1 MVFFLS
7 SRRRHTRCALGT
19 GVQTCA
25 LPISMIVEC
34 GAGTT
39 EVAVLSLGG
48 VCLTRSLR
56 GGGAELDAAIIDYLH
71 SRHKL
76 LVGRSSAERIKYAL
90 GEACT
95 RGGAADTIAVKGRS
109 LMSGLPA
116 AIRIAPIEFADV
128 IERPAQHI
136 VDLILELLRSTEH
149 KSE

>member
-1 MVFFLS
+1 MLTAA
-7 SRRRHTRCALGT
+7 RDAALNPVSFVPEPLAAAIGANLEIDAPQGT
-19 GVQTCA
+19 
-25 LPISMIVEC
+25 MIVEC

-95 RGGAADTIAVKGRS
+95 QGGAADTIAVKDRK
-109 LMSGLPA
+109 
-116 AIRIAPIEFADV
+116 
-128 IERPAQHI
+128 
-136 VDLILELLRSTEH
+136 STRLNSSH
-149 KSE
+149 